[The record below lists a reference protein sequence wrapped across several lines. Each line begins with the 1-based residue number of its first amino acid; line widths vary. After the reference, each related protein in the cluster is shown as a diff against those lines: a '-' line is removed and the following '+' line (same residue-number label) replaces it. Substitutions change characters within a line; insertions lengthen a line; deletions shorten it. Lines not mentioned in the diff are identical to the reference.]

1 MEMEIFVPAMEP
13 IVPIPAVAC
22 FIISPRHGN
31 KPSDPAENPGIWRKF
46 RMKSRIRLFAWVIP
60 SVVVLSACSISQ
72 NTAATVSAK
81 VSTREPIFQDDFS
94 GKSGGWDSLT
104 DEYGTTDYSDG
115 KYLISVAGSNSF
127 LFSTPGA
134 LSDSKDV
141 RIEVDILKSDDIQH
155 DMGIIC
161 RYQDSGNF
169 YYLVVSSDGYF
180 AIGKFKNGTEQLIGA
195 KDMQQDKAGV
205 INTGAADN
213 HLRGDCVGN
222 TLTLYAN
229 GSRLFQVKDSDFSK
243 GNVGLIAGSYDDTP
257 ISVYFDNLD
266 VTKP

>member
-1 MEMEIFVPAMEP
+1 MGMQIFVPPSEP

-22 FIISPRHGN
+22 FIISFCRGN

-60 SVVVLSACSISQ
+60 VVVLSACSISQ
-72 NTAATVSAK
+72 NAAATVSET
-81 VSTREPIFQDDFS
+81 VSTRVPIFQDDFS

-115 KYLISVAGSNSF
+115 KYLISVVDSNSF

-161 RYQDSGNF
+161 RYQDSNNF
-169 YYLVVSSDGYF
+169 YYLVVSSDGYY
-180 AIGKFKNGTEQLIGA
+180 AIGKFKNGTEVLIGT
-195 KDMQQDKAGV
+195 KDMQQDNAGV
-205 INTGAADN
+205 IHTSAADN
-213 HLRGDCVGN
+213 QLRGDCIGN

-229 GSRLFQVKDSDFSK
+229 GSKLFQAQDSDFTK

-257 ISVYFDNLD
+257 IAVYFDNLI

>member
-1 MEMEIFVPAMEP
+1 MKIR
-13 IVPIPAVAC
+13 IP
-22 FIISPRHGN
+22 
-31 KPSDPAENPGIWRKF
+31 
-46 RMKSRIRLFAWVIP
+46 LFAWVLPCI
-60 SVVVLSACSISQ
+60 VILSACSFSR
-72 NTAATVSAK
+72 NAAATASAP
-81 VSTREPIFQDDFS
+81 VSTRESIYQDDFS
-94 GKSGGWDSLT
+94 GKTGGWDSLT

-115 KYLISVAGSNSF
+115 KYLISVADSNSF

-169 YYLVVSSDGYF
+169 YYLVVASDGYY

-205 INTGAADN
+205 INAGAADN

-229 GSRLFQVKDSDFSK
+229 GSKLFQVKDSDFSQ

-257 ISVYFDNLD
+257 VSVYFDNLA

>member
-1 MEMEIFVPAMEP
+1 MGMQIIFPTKEP
-13 IVPIPAVAC
+13 IVPLPAVAC
-22 FIISPRHGN
+22 FIISFRRGN
-31 KPSDPAENPGIWRKF
+31 KPSDPAENPGFWRKF

-60 SVVVLSACSISQ
+60 SIVVLSACSISP
-72 NTAATVSAK
+72 NAAAAGSKT

-115 KYLISVAGSNSF
+115 KYLISVADSNSF
-127 LFSTPGA
+127 LFSIPGV

-141 RIEVDILKSDDIQH
+141 RIEVDILKSDNIQH

-161 RYQDSGNF
+161 RYQDSDNF
-169 YYLVVSSDGYF
+169 YYLVVSSDGYY
-180 AIGKFKNGTEQLIGA
+180 AIGKFKDGTEELIGST
-195 KDMQQDKAGV
+195 DMQQDNAGV

-229 GSRLFQVKDSDFSK
+229 GSKLFQAQDSDFAK

-257 ISVYFDNLD
+257 IAVYFDNLI